1 MNNLKCTLNNI
12 EDILRIRMYTNVF
25 LMWGHITKQQNNRSS
40 TYRSVGDT
48 IVIGIIVASISDAIA
63 ISVFLSR
70 IGRVNA
76 IVLYEFS
83 TRASSIV
90 IHPFFQ
96 CLIAPCDICHRCT
109 TNHSQASRRDPDP
122 VRKLYRCQHSRFC
135 TKIKFNKQIKST
147 NFTTIYI

>member
-1 MNNLKCTLNNI
+1 MNNI

-63 ISVFLSR
+63 ISVFLAR

-90 IHPFFQ
+90 IHPFF
-96 CLIAPCDICHRCT
+96 
-109 TNHSQASRRDPDP
+109 N
-122 VRKLYRCQHSRFC
+122 V
-135 TKIKFNKQIKST
+135 
-147 NFTTIYI
+147 